1 MKETVR
7 MLAAA
12 LIAAGLFLALFLL
25 LHWNLIVCIL
35 LSVGA
40 YVGLYLLLK
49 PSRKIA
55 GVYLDSLP
63 DGEEIRKMLEEAAD
77 DIKTLKESSR
87 KIADPAVRKEAEA
100 LFATGSQIL
109 RYLMKNPE
117 KLSQARRFFTYY
129 LEMAVKL
136 TNRYIE
142 LQATGLHTGEVT
154 GVLRKTAGALPVLNR
169 AFEKQFTHLMQGELL
184 DVEADIGLLN
194 SMLELEDER

>member
-100 LFATGSQIL
+100 LFATGSPDPPLPHEKTRKSSRRPAAFSPTIWRWPSSSQTGTL
-109 RYLMKNPE
+109 NCRQPASTPE
-117 KLSQARRFFTYY
+117 KSPASSGRPPRRC
-129 LEMAVKL
+129 
-136 TNRYIE
+136 RC
-142 LQATGLHTGEVT
+142 
-154 GVLRKTAGALPVLNR
+154 
-169 AFEKQFTHLMQGELL
+169 
-184 DVEADIGLLN
+184 
-194 SMLELEDER
+194 